1 MIVATSILFPFVSA
15 AAAIVMMLHARDLT
29 FSARPCEQCGE
40 RGEHL
45 VGCPGRRGY

>member
-1 MIVATSILFPFVSA
+1 MTSYVLA
-15 AAAIVMMLHARDLT
+15 ALAVVIMVKARD
-29 FSARPCEQCGE
+29 FKFNWNRCVVCGQ

>member
-1 MIVATSILFPFVSA
+1 MTTFVLV
-15 AAAIVMMLHARDLT
+15 AAAIIIMAACRDLKFNT
-29 FSARPCEQCGE
+29 HRCVVCGE